1 MQKLIFSSDE
11 LPSDL
16 NDKARFNLW
25 RDIYAARIGSVEFG
39 TSEHNPFQA
48 TIEAMPIGAI
58 TYATMVG
65 TVNRIIRTPQNL
77 RADTHD
83 SYSLVIN
90 AGSSAFGGTYR
101 DEDVEVASGGAFLDA
116 AERQDFRGADV
127 SKWINISVPKQLLH
141 ASFAKTGNKQGLSIA
156 PNTEAL
162 ILLRR
167 YLQILEIG
175 GTPTL
180 PSLREHV
187 TTTLLDLIGMVVG
200 AKGEDAELAGL
211 RGVRAARLQA
221 ILDCIQKHYS
231 NHAFTAQIVASELN
245 LTPRYVHH
253 ILSETDRGFTDRV
266 LELRLQRA
274 KEMLG
279 DARFVT
285 LRISDIALQSG
296 FSDISY
302 FNRCFKRRFGCSPTA
317 AR

>member
-1 MQKLIFSSDE
+1 MIFSSDE

-48 TIEAMPIGAI
+48 TIEALPIGAI

-65 TVNRIIRTPQNL
+65 TVNRVIRTPQNL

-90 AGSSAFGGTYR
+90 AGAFAFGGAYR
-101 DEDVEVASGGAFLDA
+101 DEDIEVRVGGAFLDG
-116 AERQDFRGADV
+116 AERQDFRGADF
-127 SKWINISVPKQLLH
+127 SKWVNISVPKQLLH
-141 ASFAKTGNKQGLSIA
+141 AAFPKIGDKLGVSIA
-156 PNTEAL
+156 ANSEPL

-167 YLQILEIG
+167 YLRFLDDG
-175 GTPTL
+175 GPPTL

-187 TTTLLDLIGMVVG
+187 STTLLDLIGMVAG
-200 AKGEDAELAGL
+200 AKGDDGELAGL

-221 ILDCIQKHYS
+221 ILNCIQKEYS
-231 NHAFTAQIVASELN
+231 NHAFTAQILASQLN
-245 LTPRYVHH
+245 LSPRYVHY
-253 ILSETDRGFTDRV
+253 ILSETGRGFTERV

-274 KEMLG
+274 KVMLG
-279 DARFVT
+279 DPRFLM
-285 LRISDIALQSG
+285 LRIGGIAWQSG
-296 FSDISY
+296 FSDIPY
-302 FNRCFKRRFGCSPTA
+302 FNRCFKRRFGCSPSA

>member
-1 MQKLIFSSDE
+1 MIFSSAE

-25 RDIYAARIGSVEFG
+25 RDIYTAKIGAVEFD
-39 TSEHNPFQA
+39 TSDGNPFQA
-48 TIEAMPIGAI
+48 KIEALPIGEI
-58 TYATMVG
+58 TYATTVG
-65 TVNRIIRTPQNL
+65 TVNRVVRTPQHL
-77 RADTHD
+77 HADTHD
-83 SYSLVIN
+83 SYSLIITEA
-90 AGSSAFGGTYR
+90 AGFGGNYR
-101 DEDVEVASGGAFLDA
+101 GNEIDVETGGAFLDG
-116 AERQDFRGADV
+116 AERLDFRGADFCRW
-127 SKWINISVPKQLLH
+127 SNISVPKQLLH
-141 ASFAKTGNKQGLSIA
+141 ASFPKIVDKQGLPIA
-156 PNTEAL
+156 ANTESL
-162 ILLRR
+162 VLLRR
-167 YLQILEIG
+167 YLTILEAG
-175 GTPTL
+175 GAPTV
-180 PSLREHV
+180 PSLIQHV
-187 TTTLLDLIGMVVG
+187 STTLLDLVCMAVG

-274 KEMLG
+274 KSMLG
-279 DARFVT
+279 DPRFLT

-302 FNRCFKRRFGCSPTA
+302 FNRCFKRRFGCSPMA